1 MDKLLAK
8 DWTFDEFVQRYT
20 FVDSDPVLKN
30 PIDMKFE
37 FEKYRNGDLTG
48 MELSQYQ
55 RQLSEAKMGISDAQ
69 ISYKLEILNMKI
81 QTLYDWEKLSSI
93 VPEEYKDSQIKA
105 CGFMEARNIDDFPI
119 RDMLVKLNIKRR
131 RWEIVIDGKKQK
143 VSRNWDLVIEGARM
157 SEDYSTFLKEIS
169 RY

>member
-1 MDKLLAK
+1 MHKSILSLFFPSGLL
-8 DWTFDEFVQRYT
+8 DYFDI
-20 FVDSDPVLKN
+20 VDYQTQSTNKELFTQGLT
-30 PIDMKFE
+30 IFLE
-37 FEKYRNGDLTG
+37 EK
-48 MELSQYQ
+48 
-55 RQLSEAKMGISDAQ
+55 K
-69 ISYKLEILNMKI
+69 
-81 QTLYDWEKLSSI
+81 I